1 MARNGHRHILFVDD
15 DADIREVVE
24 SRLELAGIS
33 VTTAE
38 DGIDALH
45 YLETGLF
52 PDIIISDIQMP
63 NMDGFAFFSTVRQNE
78 EWLEIPFVGLTED
91 MDGTIARRARILGMT
106 DFLRKPFDSDELLT
120 TIYNKTKNKADAEAG
135 NGRVPVESVAQ
146 AVSRPREREVEVTRY
161 EGRSDYSRFDN
172 APVIVDD
179 SPTMS
184 RQMAM
189 AAPKLPSSTSAAT
202 SSSAGTELKSYFR
215 VLLWYKWVIIVC
227 TVVAVGLSFVA
238 SSLITPKYSASAT
251 LRVASASGGVVDYG
265 SLALSSRLMNT
276 YREIATSGPVID
288 ELNSRLGIEVSPA
301 ISVDSIVETELFMI
315 TATDTDPEIAKD
327 AANVMAEI
335 MVERSLELYGGTTE
349 TYRQYLEDQLQEAE
363 DNYQQ
368 AVRAYEI
375 AIEGAQTDQE
385 ASDPE
390 GGITQSAS
398 LVTAKLDILQK
409 RVELFQQIYQDRL
422 NRYENALVSE
432 QLRANA
438 ISIVEPAYLP
448 TTPSSPK
455 KMFNAILG
463 FGAGLVGGVGLA
475 FLLETFKNAF
485 RSVEDVQN
493 VTNLPILAQV
503 PNRAVGP
510 LSMVRRRRRESF
522 LTQKSKPSF
531 FEPYHRLRV
540 TLLGSRAISKGDVI
554 LLASAEPGAGKSTTT
569 GNLGVAMAETGNRVI
584 LIDSD
589 FPRFGLTRMF
599 DQVGKPGLG
608 EVLLGQQTLA
618 DAIQDTQ
625 WPTLGFLPAG
635 AAIDEM
641 TGRLSAETLEEVLNQ
656 LRQLYDYI
664 VIDSPALLSIA
675 DATVIARQADAVVV
689 VVSIRHSQPS
699 ELRMALQQLAD
710 VNAKT
715 VGLVIN
721 RAPKTRV
728 YSYYARR

>member
-45 YLETGLF
+45 HLETGLF

-63 NMDGFAFFSTVRQNE
+63 NMDGFAFFSTVRQND

-106 DFLRKPFDSDELLT
+106 DFLRKPFDSDELLE
-120 TIYNKTKNKADAEAG
+120 TIYSKTKDKSDGDAD
-135 NGRVPVESVAQ
+135 NGRVSTQPVTQ
-146 AVSRPREREVEVTRY
+146 ALSRPESTRL

-172 APVIVDD
+172 APVVVDD
-179 SPTMS
+179 SPSMS
-184 RQMAM
+184 RQMVM
-189 AAPKLPSSTSAAT
+189 ATPKLPISTSAAT
-202 SSSAGTELKSYFR
+202 SASAGAELKSYFR
-215 VLLWYKWVIIVC
+215 VLLWYKWVIIIC
-227 TVVAVGLSFVA
+227 TVVAVVLSFVA
-238 SSLITPKYSASAT
+238 SMLITPKYSASAT

-288 ELNSRLGIEVSPA
+288 ELNERLGTEVAPA
-301 ISVDSIVETELFMI
+301 ISVDSIVETELFTI
-315 TATDTDPEIAKD
+315 TATDADPEIAKD
-327 AANVMAEI
+327 AANIMAEI

-385 ASDPE
+385 ATNPE

-448 TTPSSPK
+448 TAPSSPK

-485 RSVEDVQN
+485 RTIEDVQN
-493 VTNLPILAQV
+493 VTSLPILAQV
-503 PNRAVGP
+503 PNRSGGP
-510 LSMVRRRRRESF
+510 LSLLRRRRRELF

-540 TLLGSRAISKGDVI
+540 TLLGSRSISKGDVI

-584 LIDSD
+584 LIDAD
-589 FPRFGLTRMF
+589 FPRHGLTRMF
-599 DQVGKPGLG
+599 NQVGKLGLG
-608 EVLLGQQTLA
+608 EVLLGQQSLA
-618 DAIQDTQ
+618 ETIQDTQ

-635 AAIDEM
+635 AVADEM
-641 TGRLSAETLEEVLNQ
+641 TGRLSPETLEEVLAQ

-675 DATVIARQADAVVV
+675 DATVIARQADAVVM

-699 ELRMALQQLAD
+699 ELRMALQQLGD

>member
-1 MARNGHRHILFVDD
+1 MAGNGHRHILFVDD

-24 SRLELAGIS
+24 NRLELAGIS

-45 YLETGLF
+45 HLETGLF

-106 DFLRKPFDSDELLT
+106 DFLRKPFDSDELLE
-120 TIYNKTKNKADAEAG
+120 TIYSKTKDKPNGEAKSE
-135 NGRVPVESVAQ
+135 RSQQ
-146 AVSRPREREVEVTRY
+146 ATPQTLSRPREIETSRF
-161 EGRSDYSRFDN
+161 EGRSDYARFEN

-184 RQMAM
+184 RPMPVTTKHA
-189 AAPKLPSSTSAAT
+189 SSSSAVTSA
-202 SSSAGTELKSYFR
+202 SAGTELKSYFR

-288 ELNSRLGIEVSPA
+288 ELNKRLGIEVSPA
-301 ISVDSIVETELFMI
+301 ISVDSIVETELFTI
-315 TATDTDPEIAKD
+315 TATDKDPQIAKD
-327 AANVMAEI
+327 AANIMADI
-335 MVERSLELYGGTTE
+335 MVERSLELYSGTTE

-363 DNYQQ
+363 NNYQQ
-368 AVRAYEI
+368 AVRAYEV
-375 AIEGAQTDQE
+375 AIEDAQTVQDG
-385 ASDPE
+385 ATPNANGTTPD
-390 GGITQSAS
+390 SA

-422 NRYENALVSE
+422 DRYENALVSE

-438 ISIVEPAYLP
+438 ISVVEPAYYP
-448 TTPSSPK
+448 TSPSSPK
-455 KMFNAILG
+455 KVFNAILG
-463 FGAGLVGGVGLA
+463 FGAGLIGGVGLA

-485 RSVEDVQN
+485 RTIEDVQN
-493 VTNLPILAQV
+493 VTSLPILAQV
-503 PNRAVGP
+503 PNRAGGP
-510 LSMVRRRRRESF
+510 LNMIRRRKRESF
-522 LTQKSKPSF
+522 LTQKTKPSF
-531 FEPYHRLRV
+531 FEPYHRMRV
-540 TLLGSRAISKGDVI
+540 TLLGSRAISKGDTI

-584 LIDSD
+584 LIDAD
-589 FPRFGLTRMF
+589 FPRSGLTRMF
-599 DQVGKPGLG
+599 NQSGKPGLG
-608 EVLLGQQTLA
+608 EVLLGQRTLA
-618 DAIQDTQ
+618 ETIQDTQ

-635 AAIDEM
+635 AVTDEI
-641 TGRLSAETLEEVLNQ
+641 TGRLSGDMFEEVLAQ

-664 VIDSPALLSIA
+664 IVDSPALLSIA
-675 DATVIARQADAVVV
+675 DATVVAKQADAVVV
-689 VVSIRHSQPS
+689 IVSIRHSQPN
-699 ELRMALQQLAD
+699 ELRLALQQLGD